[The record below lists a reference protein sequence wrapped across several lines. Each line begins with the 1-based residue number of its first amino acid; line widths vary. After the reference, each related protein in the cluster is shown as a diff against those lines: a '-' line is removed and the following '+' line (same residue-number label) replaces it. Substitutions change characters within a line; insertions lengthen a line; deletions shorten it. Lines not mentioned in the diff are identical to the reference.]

1 MLLKNIIRIL
11 KTSPLLIPILGL
23 IDLTLYLIDQLAI
36 LTAGSVSRKPNTLLI
51 LRIDV
56 LGDYLLF
63 RPYLRAI
70 RQSTKYKD
78 YAITLC
84 ANSAIRT
91 VAEVFDHD
99 LIDTF
104 IWTDMYKLS
113 TRPLY
118 RFRFV
123 QKLRQQGFASVF
135 CPTYSRV
142 LVLDDF
148 LAKATGAS
156 ERVGCL
162 TDFAN
167 IKRWEAWFGNQLYTR
182 LLPSGEGLVFELERN
197 RRIVEAFLEEPLLAE
212 QPRFNTAYAK
222 PVLVPGQYTIL
233 SLGAGQ
239 DFRVWPADRFAE
251 VARYIL
257 TTYPDQHIIL
267 TGAPSEMSY
276 ADAFLKYVPESEQVI
291 NLTGKLSIP
300 ELIYVLSKADL
311 LIANETGIVHLA
323 ASTNTPTIVISQ
335 GKSLVRWHP
344 YSPPLHDRIIHLYP
358 EYIEQNRSNLLPI
371 AHKFNPESPFPIT
384 IIETDRVVRQLDILL
399 KRGVSSQ

>member
-11 KTSPLLIPILGL
+11 KTSPLLIPLLGL
-23 IDLTLYLIDQLAI
+23 IDLFLYLVDKLAV
-36 LTAGSVSRKPNTLLI
+36 LSVGRVSPKPNTLLI

-63 RPYLRAI
+63 RPYLKAI
-70 RQSTKYKD
+70 RQSSNYKD

-84 ANSAIRT
+84 ANTAVRS
-91 VAEVFDHD
+91 VAEVFDND
-99 LIDTF
+99 LIDEF

-118 RFRFV
+118 RFKFV
-123 QKLRQQGFASVF
+123 QKLRRQGFSSVF

-148 LAKATGAS
+148 LAQATGAA

-167 IKRWEAWFGNQLYTR
+167 IKRWESWFGNKLYTR
-182 LLPSGEGLVFELERN
+182 MLPSGEGLVFELERN
-197 RRIVEAFLEEPLLAE
+197 RQIVEAFLEEPVLAE
-212 QPRFNTAYAK
+212 QPLFKTAYAK
-222 PVLVPGQYTIL
+222 PVLVPSQYTIL

-251 VARYIL
+251 VARHIL
-257 TTYPDQHIIL
+257 TNYPDQHIIL
-267 TGAPSEMSY
+267 TGAPNEMVY
-276 ADAFLKYVPESEQVI
+276 ADAFLAYIPESERVL

-344 YSPPLHDRIIHLYP
+344 YSPPLLERIVHLYP
-358 EYIEQNRSNLLPI
+358 EYIEQNRNDLSAI
-371 AHKFNPESPFPIT
+371 ASRFNPESPFPIT
-384 IIETDRVVRQLDILL
+384 VIDVERVIHQLDILL
-399 KRGVSSQ
+399 KRSVSSQ